1 MNLSNLKNDSN
12 KSFRLIECNLY
23 KILLDICEEK
33 RILKNIPTMEEQ
45 RGKSFLVNQLQ
56 KIATPEAFVEKM
68 QYKDMQE
75 GDILLITGVGEVY
88 PYMRS
93 HKILDNLQEDDL
105 EKCLNQKDQSYLM
118 QKQLKGKIEVELYAE
133 NKKEL
138 IRIPSEELD
147 TSTCIRREGE

>member
-1 MNLSNLKNDSN
+1 
-12 KSFRLIECNLY
+12 
-23 KILLDICEEK
+23 
-33 RILKNIPTMEEQ
+33 MEEQ

-93 HKILDNLQEDDL
+93 HKILDNLQHVFEKIPVLMLYPGVFTGQRLDL
-105 EKCLNQKDQSYLM
+105 F
-118 QKQLKGKIEVELYAE
+118 GKFIDGNYYRAF
-133 NKKEL
+133 NL
-138 IRIPSEELD
+138 I
-147 TSTCIRREGE
+147 